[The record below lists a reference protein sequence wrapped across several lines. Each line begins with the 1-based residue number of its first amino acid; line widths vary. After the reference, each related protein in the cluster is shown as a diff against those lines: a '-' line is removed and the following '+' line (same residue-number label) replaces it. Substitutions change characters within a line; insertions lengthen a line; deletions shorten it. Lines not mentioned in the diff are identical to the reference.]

1 MRATKFTL
9 TALFV
14 SLIATH
20 AGADNAPLQTGP
32 TRAAEAAQAIPQL
45 FSEIPGVKEFRGVMT
60 ARPLQDADADRLQLT
75 AHQLNAAIEGAIRSL
90 TEFDI
95 VKYVPE
101 TDEYLIKVPA
111 GETENTVA
119 ERLLATGNFQYVE
132 PDWTVYPVGCP
143 NDTGFATQW
152 HHQAA
157 RMNSCAAWDLQTGN
171 PNIVVAIC
179 DTGIRT
185 RHEDLLLN
193 RYEGYNV
200 TAARWESAGGLIS
213 DVNGHGTNCTGCA
226 AGNGNNGR
234 GVSGIGWNLGHRM
247 MRVTD
252 LSTGS
257 ASLSNLTT
265 AARVAVDRGD
275 KVASVS
281 YSGVNSATVFT
292 TGTYVRSK
300 NSMLVWAAGNEAA
313 TLTGNR
319 NDDVLVVGASD
330 QNDNLA
336 TFSNRGSLVDF
347 VAPGV
352 SIYTTSNAGDT
363 SYAAVSGTSFSC
375 PITAGLCG
383 LIWSRNP
390 TLTPAQVES
399 IIRSTCV
406 DRGTAGLDDLFG
418 YGRIDAAAAIAAT
431 PPVSG
436 DTVPPAAPISLAA
449 SAGQQQVSL
458 SWAANTESDL
468 AGYHVYRST
477 TSGSGYAQITPSLL
491 TSTSF
496 INTGLTGGTT
506 YYYVIRAVDTAG
518 NQSANS
524 AQASATPTAPPAPV
538 TLFADTFETGNL
550 TAGGWSVTG
559 SAVASTGARQA
570 GSWGARISGTA
581 SMERAI
587 STVGFNTITLSVSRR
602 SSGMDAGEFLY
613 LEWFNG
619 TAWTVASTVNTTAWT
634 TPTFSLPAAAANNAA
649 FRIRFRTNASAN
661 NERGDIDNVT
671 VRGTAN

>member
-1 MRATKFTL
+1 MRATKLSVTTL
-9 TALFV
+9 LV
-14 SLIATH
+14 SLIATS
-20 AGADNAPLQTGP
+20 ASAQVAPSKVADAV
-32 TRAAEAAQAIPQL
+32 EAAPEL
-45 FSEIPGVKEFRGVMT
+45 FIEIPGVKEFRGVLT

-75 AHQLNAAIEGAIRSL
+75 MHQLNAAIEGAIRSL

-101 TDEYLIKVPA
+101 TDEYLIQVPA

-119 ERLLATGNFQYVE
+119 ARLLATGNFQYVE

-143 NDTGFATQW
+143 NDASFASQW

-185 RHEDLLLN
+185 SHTDLRAN

-200 TAARWESAGGLIS
+200 TAARWESLGGAIN

-226 AGNGNNGR
+226 AGNGNNSIGGS
-234 GVSGIGWNLGHRM
+234 GVGWNLGHRM

-252 LSTGS
+252 LATGS

-352 SIYTTSNAGDT
+352 SIFTTSNAGDT
-363 SYAAVSGTSFSC
+363 SYAAVSGTSFAC

-390 TLTPAQVES
+390 SLTPAQVES
-399 IIRSTCV
+399 IIRGSCR
-406 DRGTAGLDDLFG
+406 DLGTAGLDDLYG
-418 YGRIDAAAAIAAT
+418 YGRIDAAAAISAT
-431 PPVSG
+431 PPFNG

-449 SAGQQQVSL
+449 TAGQQQVSL

-468 AGYHVYRST
+468 AGYHVFRST
-477 TSGSGYAQITPSLL
+477 TNGSGYVQVSTALVT
-491 TSTSF
+491 TTSF

-518 NQSANS
+518 NQSTNS

-550 TAGGWSVTG
+550 TAGGWAITG
-559 SAVASTGARQA
+559 SAVANTGARQA

-634 TPTFSLPAAAANNAA
+634 TPTFTLPAAAANNAA
-649 FRIRFRTNASAN
+649 FRIRFRTNASAT

>member
-1 MRATKFTL
+1 MSKLALVLSTL
-9 TALFV
+9 ALGLGANIASAQV
-14 SLIATH
+14 SPSKLD
-20 AGADNAPLQTGP
+20 GAD
-32 TRAAEAAQAIPQL
+32 QATPEL
-45 FSEIPGVKEFRGVMT
+45 FIEVPGVKEFRGVLT
-60 ARPLQDADADRLQLT
+60 ARPLQDADADRLGMT
-75 AHQLNAAIEGAIRSL
+75 MHQMNAAIDGAIREL
-90 TEFDI
+90 TNFEI
-95 VKYVPE
+95 LRYIPE
-101 TDEYLIKVPA
+101 TDEYLITVPK

-119 ERLLATGNFQYVE
+119 SRLLATGNFQYVE
-132 PDWTVYPVGCP
+132 PDWTVYPVACP
-143 NDTGFATQW
+143 NDANFASQW

-171 PNIVVAIC
+171 PNIIVAIC

-185 RHEDLLLN
+185 SHTDLRAN

-200 TAARWESAGGLIS
+200 TAARWETAGGAIN

-226 AGNGNNGR
+226 AGNGNNGIGGS
-234 GVSGIGWNLGHRM
+234 GVGWNLGHRM

-252 LSTGS
+252 LATGS

-313 TLTGNR
+313 TLIGNR

-330 QNDNLA
+330 QNDLLA

-352 SIYTTSNAGDT
+352 SIFTTSNAGDT
-363 SYAAVSGTSFSC
+363 SYAAVSGTSFAC

-399 IIRSTCV
+399 ILRSTCR
-406 DRGTAGLDDLFG
+406 DLGTAGLDDLYG

-431 PPVSG
+431 PPANG
-436 DTVPPAAPISLAA
+436 DTVPPTAPLSLAA
-449 SAGQQQVSL
+449 TAGQQQVSL
-458 SWAANTESDL
+458 SWAANTETDL

-477 TSGSGYAQITPSLL
+477 TNGSGYVQISTALV
-491 TSTSF
+491 TTTSF

-524 AQASATPTAPPAPV
+524 VQASATPTAPPAPV

-550 TAGGWSVTG
+550 TAGGWAITG
-559 SAVASTGARQA
+559 SAVANTGARLTGA
-570 GSWGARISGTA
+570 WGARISGTA
-581 SMERAI
+581 SMERTI

-613 LEWFNG
+613 LEWWNG
-619 TAWTVASTVNTTAWT
+619 SAWTVASTVNTTAWT

-649 FRIRFRTNASAN
+649 FKIRFRTNANAT
-661 NERGDIDNVT
+661 NERGDIDDVT

>member
-1 MRATKFTL
+1 MRRL
-9 TALFV
+9 ALVLSSLALGLGANIASAQV
-14 SLIATH
+14 SPSKLD
-20 AGADNAPLQTGP
+20 GAD
-32 TRAAEAAQAIPQL
+32 QATPEL
-45 FSEIPGVKEFRGVMT
+45 FIEIPGVKEFRGVLT
-60 ARPLQDADADRLQLT
+60 ARPLQDSDADRLGMT
-75 AHQLNAAIEGAIRSL
+75 MHQMNAAIDGAIREL
-90 TEFDI
+90 TNFEI
-95 VKYVPE
+95 VRYIPE
-101 TDEYLIKVPA
+101 TDEYLISVPK

-119 ERLLATGNFQYVE
+119 SRLLATGNFQYVE

-143 NDTGFATQW
+143 NDANFASQW

-185 RHEDLLLN
+185 GHTDLRAN

-200 TAARWESAGGLIS
+200 TAARWETAGGAIN

-226 AGNGNNGR
+226 AGNGNNGIGGS
-234 GVSGIGWNLGHRM
+234 GVGWNLGHRM

-252 LSTGS
+252 LATGS

-319 NDDVLVVGASD
+319 NDDVLIVGASD
-330 QNDNLA
+330 QNDLLA

-352 SIYTTSNAGDT
+352 SIFTTSNAGDT
-363 SYAAVSGTSFSC
+363 SYAAVSGTSFAC

-399 IIRSTCV
+399 IIRGSCR
-406 DRGTAGLDDLFG
+406 DLGTAGLDDLYG

-431 PPVSG
+431 PAANG
-436 DTVPPAAPISLAA
+436 DTVPPTAPLSLGAT
-449 SAGQQQVSL
+449 AGQQQVSL
-458 SWAANTESDL
+458 SWTANTETDL

-477 TSGSGYAQITPSLL
+477 TNGSGYVQVTTALL
-491 TSTSF
+491 TTTSF

-524 AQASATPTAPPAPV
+524 AQASATPTAPPTPV
-538 TLFADTFETGNL
+538 VLFSDTFETGNL
-550 TAGGWSVTG
+550 TAGGWAITG
-559 SAVASTGARQA
+559 SAVANTGARQA
-570 GSWGARISGTA
+570 GTWGARISGTA
-581 SMERAI
+581 SMEKSI
-587 STVGFNTITLSVSRR
+587 STVGFNTITFSVSRR

-613 LEWFNG
+613 LEWWNG

-634 TPTFSLPAAAANNAA
+634 TPSFTLPAAAANNAA
-649 FRIRFRTNASAN
+649 FKVRFRTNANAN

-671 VRGTAN
+671 VRGTPN

>member
-1 MRATKFTL
+1 
-9 TALFV
+9 
-14 SLIATH
+14 
-20 AGADNAPLQTGP
+20 
-32 TRAAEAAQAIPQL
+32 
-45 FSEIPGVKEFRGVMT
+45 
-60 ARPLQDADADRLQLT
+60 
-75 AHQLNAAIEGAIRSL
+75 AIEGAIRSL

-111 GETENTVA
+111 GETENSVA
-119 ERLLATGNFQYVE
+119 ARLLATGNFQYVE

-143 NDTGFATQW
+143 NDASFASQW

-171 PNIVVAIC
+171 PGIIVAIC

-185 RHEDLLLN
+185 SHTDLRAN

-200 TAARWESAGGLIS
+200 TAARWESAGGLVN

-226 AGNGNNGR
+226 AGNGNNAIGIA
-234 GVSGIGWNLGHRM
+234 GVGWNLGHRM

-252 LSTGS
+252 LATGS

-319 NDDVLVVGASD
+319 NDDVLIVGASD
-330 QNDNLA
+330 QNDLLA

-352 SIYTTSNAGDT
+352 SIFTTSNAGDT
-363 SYAAVSGTSFSC
+363 SYAAVSGTSFAC

-399 IIRSTCV
+399 IIRGSCR
-406 DRGTAGLDDLFG
+406 DLGTAGLDDLYG

-436 DTVPPAAPISLAA
+436 DTTPPASPISVAA
-449 SAGQQQVSL
+449 TAGQNQATIQ
-458 SWAANTESDL
+458 WAANTESDL
-468 AGYHVYRST
+468 AGYRVYRST
-477 TSGSGYAQITPSLL
+477 TNGTGYLEVTTSLL
-491 TSTSF
+491 TAPGFT
-496 INTGLTGGTT
+496 NTGLTGGTT
-506 YYYVIRAVDTAG
+506 YYYVVRAFDLSG
-518 NQSANS
+518 NASANS
-524 AQASATPTAPPAPV
+524 AQVSVVPTAPPTPV
-538 TLFADTFETGNL
+538 TLFSDGFESGNL
-550 TAGGWSVTG
+550 TAGGWVITG
-559 SAVASTGARQA
+559 SAVANTGARLT

-581 SMERAI
+581 NMERTI
-587 STVGFNTITLSVSRR
+587 STVGFNTITLTANRR

-613 LEWFNG
+613 LEWWNG
-619 TAWTVASTVNTTAWT
+619 SAWTIAQQVNTTAWASASFT
-634 TPTFSLPAAAANNAA
+634 LPAAAANNAA
-649 FRIRFRTNASAN
+649 FKIRFRTNANAT
-661 NERGDIDNVT
+661 NERGDLDDVV
-671 VRGTAN
+671 VRGTPN